1 MILSVFTVNTVNRY
15 GAYTVC
21 AVYHCVCSRRA
32 VANDAAFTRCCVPL
46 CLHVDTDKLF
56 GRLKGGQGVLQGMI
70 TQEAIAGDPWYW
82 KEHACSAG
90 LQGTLG
96 VR

>member
-1 MILSVFTVNTVNRY
+1 MRTLCVLCTTVSALGVLLQR
-15 GAYTVC
+15 
-21 AVYHCVCSRRA
+21 SRRA